1 MGFRL
6 TASEKLTREPRVIEV
21 STLPWR
27 HLYADVSTS
36 LRKQDNNLIHAE
48 TAQLAVEQIA
58 NSALGLAKRKGR
70 LHLRPLLIVKVL
82 S

>member
-1 MGFRL
+1 
-6 TASEKLTREPRVIEV
+6 
-21 STLPWR
+21 
-27 HLYADVSTS
+27 VSTS

>member
-21 STLPWR
+21 PALPWR
-27 HLYADVSTS
+27 HLHVDESTS
-36 LRKQDNNLIHAE
+36 LRKQDNNLINAE
-48 TAQLAVEQIA
+48 AAQLAVEQIA
-58 NSALGLAKRKGR
+58 NTGLGLAKRIGL
-70 LHLRPLLIVKVL
+70 LHLRPLLILKVL